1 MTSAPPSRVAA
12 IVPAAGRG
20 ERLGPGA
27 PKALRDLAGR
37 PLLVH
42 AALALAACPEVDLI
56 VVAAP
61 PEAIAETAALLADVD
76 ADWAVVAG
84 GATRV
89 DSVRLALAAVPADVD
104 VVLVHDAARPLVPA
118 ALVSDVVA
126 AVRGGADAVVP
137 GIPLADTVKRVDAAG
152 LVHETPDRAELRAV
166 QTPQG
171 FRRAVL
177 EAAHAAAGPGADATD
192 DAGLVERAGGAVLV
206 IPGDE
211 EAFKVTRPL
220 DLLLAEAVLA
230 ARAGSAGG
238 PPRVGMGTDVH
249 PLEPGRPCWVAGLLW
264 PDEPAGPSGHSDGD
278 VAAHALC
285 DALLAAAGLGDL
297 GSNFG
302 TAEPEWAGASGA
314 ALLAETARRVRASG
328 YAIGNATVQVIGNRP
343 RLGPRR
349 AEAERALSAAL
360 GGAPVSVSA
369 TTTDGL
375 GLTGRG
381 EGLAAVAVA
390 VLVSLA

>member
-1 MTSAPPSRVAA
+1 MSRW
-12 IVPAAGRG
+12 PTRSSG
-20 ERLGPGA
+20 L
-27 PKALRDLAGR
+27 
-37 PLLVH
+37 
-42 AALALAACPEVDLI
+42 
-56 VVAAP
+56 
-61 PEAIAETAALLADVD
+61 TA
-76 ADWAVVAG
+76 
-84 GATRV
+84 R
-89 DSVRLALAAVPADVD
+89 
-104 VVLVHDAARPLVPA
+104 
-118 ALVSDVVA
+118 
-126 AVRGGADAVVP
+126 
-137 GIPLADTVKRVDAAG
+137 G
-152 LVHETPDRAELRAV
+152 LVHETPDRAALRAV

-206 IPGDE
+206 IPGHE

-230 ARAGSAGG
+230 GRSGLSGG

-297 GSNFG
+297 GSNYG

-314 ALLAETARRVRASG
+314 ALLAETARRVRAAG
-328 YAIGNATVQVIGNRP
+328 YAIGNATVQVIGNAP

-349 AEAERALSAAL
+349 GEAEQALSAAL
-360 GGAPVSVSA
+360 GGASVSVSA

-381 EGLAAVAVA
+381 EGLAALAVA
-390 VLVSLA
+390 LLVPLA